1 MSIETNHSTPTWRDV
16 ARAAS
21 LLLSLTFGGVAY
33 AQNPMGLPPCGTDM
47 VHHAL
52 SSVSPAYLASK
63 AAFDAAWHQSAALV
77 ASDSL
82 ESYTI
87 PLVVHVIHR
96 GSPVGVEEN
105 ISDAQI
111 LSAVHA
117 LNEDFR
123 KVEGSNGDGQGVDV
137 LVEFELAKR
146 TPEGLPTTG
155 IVRVNGTGVPGFAE
169 HGIASLETLPGADQ
183 SAVKSLTSWLGD
195 DYLNVFVVPEING
208 NNAGGGIQG
217 FAYTGP
223 TGDVRD
229 GVTLLYNVIGTE
241 GTLKPGRTLN
251 RTLTHEVGHH
261 LSLFHT
267 FYDTYTCN
275 GEDDCLTEGDFV
287 CDTPATTENA
297 SCSVGACPDAQ
308 LENYMDY
315 APTSCRNTFTAGQRQ
330 RMRTCLETV
339 RASLLESLGAVP
351 VVDVD
356 LTPLALDASSVCT
369 PTWNPVLSVQ
379 NQGVLPAPG
388 ATVHWSVNG
397 IALGPVTFNTPIPAG
412 ATIDLAL
419 PEKLLI
425 GTLTEWTFS
434 VTLPNGSND
443 DFPNNDSLSHSL
455 SYTGDDAWTLTL
467 NTDFFGN
474 ESSWAVTDSSGTT
487 LWAGDDYGFGAN
499 AYVSSACIPPGC
511 HTLTVADSGGDGL
524 ALGGS
529 LLLQNAAGDTLAFLP
544 QGTNF
549 GDSITFDVCATTPS
563 IYNPWG
569 NSTNDPIDNGDG
581 NSEGT
586 EPCETPCPGD
596 LNGDG
601 FIQAAD
607 LLDFLVVFGLQ
618 CNP

>member
-1 MSIETNHSTPTWRDV
+1 M
-16 ARAAS
+16 
-21 LLLSLTFGGVAY
+21 GV
-33 AQNPMGLPPCGTDM
+33 PPCGTDL
-47 VHHAL
+47 VHEAL
-52 SSVSPAYLASK
+52 SATSPTYHANRALLDSVWHHGAALAS
-63 AAFDAAWHQSAALV
+63 
-77 ASDSL
+77 SDSM
-82 ESYTI
+82 EVYTI

-96 GSPVGVEEN
+96 GSPIGVEEN

-123 KVEGSNGDGQGVDV
+123 KVAGSNGDGLGVDV
-137 LVEFELAKR
+137 FVEFELAKR
-146 TPEGLPTTG
+146 TPEDLPTTG
-155 IVRVNGTGVPGFAE
+155 IVRVDGSGVPGYAE
-169 HGIASLETLPGADQ
+169 HGIAAINALPGADQ
-183 SAVKSLTSWLGD
+183 FEVKSLTSWLGD

-241 GTLKPGRTLN
+241 GTLKPSRSLN

-261 LSLFHT
+261 LSLYHT
-267 FYDTYTCN
+267 FYETN
-275 GEDDCLTEGDFV
+275 GCDDEEDCLAEGDFV

-297 SCSVGACPDAQ
+297 ACSVGTCPDAQ

-315 APTSCRNTFTAGQRQ
+315 TPTLCRNTFTAGQRQ

-339 RASLLESLGAVP
+339 RSSLLESLGAVP

-356 LTPLALDASSVCT
+356 LIPFAVNASTVCT
-369 PTWNPVLSVQ
+369 PTWHPVLSVQ
-379 NQGVLPAPG
+379 NQGDLPAPG

-397 IALGPVTFNTPIPAG
+397 INLSPVTFPTPIPAG
-412 ATIDLAL
+412 ATVDLAL

-425 GTLTEWTFS
+425 GTLTEWTFT
-434 VTLPNGSND
+434 VTLPDGSND
-443 DFPNNDSLSHSL
+443 NFPGNDTLFQTL
-455 SYTGDDAWTLTL
+455 SYTGDDPWTLTL
-467 NTDFFGN
+467 TTDFFGN
-474 ESSWAVTDSSGTT
+474 ESSWTVTDSTGVT

-499 AYVSSACIPPGC
+499 TYVSSACIPPGC
-511 HTLTVADSGGDGL
+511 HTLTVEDSGGDGL

-529 LLLQNAAGDTLAFLP
+529 LLLQNATGDTLAHLP
-544 QGTNF
+544 LGTNF
-549 GDSITFDVCATTPS
+549 GGSITFDACAATPA
-563 IYNPWG
+563 IYNPWEG
-569 NSTNDPIDNGDG
+569 NNDDEDG
-581 NSEGT
+581 NSEG
-586 EPCETPCPGD
+586 EDGNPDGSGPCDTPCPGD

-607 LLDFLVVFGLQ
+607 LLDFLVVFGLP

>member
-1 MSIETNHSTPTWRDV
+1 MPKTPW
-16 ARAAS
+16 AS
-21 LLLSLTFGGVAY
+21 L
-33 AQNPMGLPPCGTDM
+33 PCGTDAA
-47 VHHAL
+47 HHAL
-52 SSVSPAYLASK
+52 ILRVSTYLANARLPRPRCGVAPSL
-63 AAFDAAWHQSAALV
+63 AGLRFAGALHH
-77 ASDSL
+77 
-82 ESYTI
+82 

-96 GSPVGVEEN
+96 GSPIGVEEN

-123 KVEGSNGDGQGVDV
+123 MVEGSNGDGQGVDV

-155 IVRVNGTGVPGFAE
+155 IVRVNGTGIPGFAE

-183 SAVKSLTSWLGD
+183 TAVKSLTSWLGD

-208 NNAGGGIQG
+208 NNAGGGIKG

-261 LSLFHT
+261 LSRSTRFT
-267 FYDTYTCN
+267 TPTPGN
-275 GEDDCLTEGDFV
+275 GEDDCVTEGDFV

-339 RASLLESLGAVP
+339 RSSLLESLGAVP

-369 PTWNPVLSVQ
+369 THTRPVCPKPRRLSRPRRHGALVGQRHRLESCDVQ
-379 NQGVLPAPG
+379 HPHSRRRHHRPR
-388 ATVHWSVNG
+388 
-397 IALGPVTFNTPIPAG
+397 
-412 ATIDLAL
+412 LA
-419 PEKLLI
+419 
-425 GTLTEWTFS
+425 
-434 VTLPNGSND
+434 
-443 DFPNNDSLSHSL
+443 
-455 SYTGDDAWTLTL
+455 
-467 NTDFFGN
+467 
-474 ESSWAVTDSSGTT
+474 
-487 LWAGDDYGFGAN
+487 
-499 AYVSSACIPPGC
+499 
-511 HTLTVADSGGDGL
+511 
-524 ALGGS
+524 
-529 LLLQNAAGDTLAFLP
+529 
-544 QGTNF
+544 
-549 GDSITFDVCATTPS
+549 
-563 IYNPWG
+563 
-569 NSTNDPIDNGDG
+569 
-581 NSEGT
+581 
-586 EPCETPCPGD
+586 
-596 LNGDG
+596 
-601 FIQAAD
+601 
-607 LLDFLVVFGLQ
+607 
-618 CNP
+618 

>member
-1 MSIETNHSTPTWRDV
+1 
-16 ARAAS
+16 
-21 LLLSLTFGGVAY
+21 
-33 AQNPMGLPPCGTDM
+33 MGLPPCGTDM
-47 VHHAL
+47 AHHAL
-52 SSVSPAYLASK
+52 SSASPAYLANK
-63 AAFDAAWHQSAALV
+63 AAFNAAWQQSAALV

-82 ESYTI
+82 ELYTI
-87 PLVVHVIHR
+87 PMVVHVIHR
-96 GSPVGVEEN
+96 GSPIGVEEN

-123 KVEGSNGDGQGVDV
+123 KVEGSNGDGLGVDV

-155 IVRVNGTGVPGFAE
+155 IVRVNGTGVPGYAE

-183 SAVKSLTSWLGD
+183 TAVKSLTSWLGD

-275 GEDDCLTEGDFV
+275 GEDDCVTEGDFV

-339 RASLLESLGAVP
+339 RSSLLESLGAVP

-434 VTLPNGSND
+434 VTLPDGSND
-443 DFPNNDSLSHSL
+443 DFPNNDALSHSL

-474 ESSWAVTDSSGTT
+474 ESSWAVTDSTGAT

-511 HTLTVADSGGDGL
+511 HTLTVEDSGGDGL

-529 LLLQNAAGDTLAFLP
+529 LLLQNAAGDTLVFLP

-549 GDSITFDVCATTPS
+549 GDSIAFDVCATMPA

-569 NSTNDPIDNGDG
+569 NNDDSNNNDGDG

-601 FIQAAD
+601 FIQTAD

-618 CNP
+618 CSP

>member
-1 MSIETNHSTPTWRDV
+1 
-16 ARAAS
+16 
-21 LLLSLTFGGVAY
+21 
-33 AQNPMGLPPCGTDM
+33 MGLPPCGTDM
-47 VHHAL
+47 AHLAL
-52 SSVSPAYLASK
+52 TSTSPAYLAHK
-63 AAFDAAWHQSAALV
+63 AAFDAAWQQGAALAV
-77 ASDSL
+77 SDSM
-82 ESYTI
+82 EVYSI

-96 GSPVGVEEN
+96 GSPIGVEEN
-105 ISDAQI
+105 IGDAQI

-123 KVEGSNGDGQGVDV
+123 KVEGSNGDGLGVDV

-146 TPEGLPTTG
+146 TPDGLPTTG
-155 IVRVNGTGVPGFAE
+155 IVRVDGSGVPGFAE

-183 SAVKSLTSWLGD
+183 TEVKALTSWLGD

-241 GTLKPGRTLN
+241 GTLKPSRSLN

-267 FYDTYTCN
+267 FYDTNAC
-275 GEDDCLTEGDFV
+275 GSEVDCVNEGDFV
-287 CDTPATTENA
+287 CDTPTTTENA

-315 APTSCRNTFTAGQRQ
+315 TPTSCRNTFTAGQRQ

-339 RASLLESLGAVP
+339 RSSLLESLGAVP

-356 LTPLALDASSVCT
+356 LLPVALNASSVCA
-369 PTWNPVLSVQ
+369 PTWHPVLSVQ

-388 ATVHWSVNG
+388 ANVQWSVNG
-397 IALGPVTFNTPIPAG
+397 VTLSPVTFNTPIPAG
-412 ATIDLAL
+412 ATVDLAL

-425 GTLTEWTFS
+425 GTLTEWTFT
-434 VTLPNGSND
+434 VTLPDGAND
-443 DFPNNDSLSHSL
+443 DFSGNDTLLHTL
-455 SYTGDDAWTLTL
+455 AYTGDDAWTLTL

-474 ESSWAVTDSSGTT
+474 ESSWTVTDSTGAT
-487 LWAGDDYGFGAN
+487 LWAGSDYGFGAN
-499 AYVSSACIPPGC
+499 TYVSSACIPPGC
-511 HTLTVADSGGDGL
+511 HTLTVEDSGGDGL

-529 LLLQNAAGDTLAFLP
+529 LLLQNATGDTLAHIP
-544 QGTNF
+544 QGTDF
-549 GDSITFDVCATTPS
+549 GESIAFDACAATPA
-563 IYNPWG
+563 IYNPWEG
-569 NSTNDPIDNGDG
+569 NNDDEEG

-607 LLDFLVVFGLQ
+607 LLDFLVVFGLP
-618 CNP
+618 CSP

>member
-1 MSIETNHSTPTWRDV
+1 
-16 ARAAS
+16 
-21 LLLSLTFGGVAY
+21 
-33 AQNPMGLPPCGTDM
+33 MGLPPCGTDM
-47 VHHAL
+47 AHHAL
-52 SSVSPAYLASK
+52 ASASPAYLANK
-63 AAFDAAWHQSAALV
+63 TAFDASWYQDATLAV
-77 ASDSL
+77 SDSL
-82 ESYTI
+82 EVYTL

-96 GSPVGVEEN
+96 GAAIGVEEN

-123 KVEGSNGDGQGVDV
+123 KVAGSNGDGLGVDV

-146 TPEGLPTTG
+146 TPDGLPTTG
-155 IVRVNGTGVPGFAE
+155 IVRVDGSGVPGFAE

-183 SAVKSLTSWLGD
+183 TEVKALTSWLGD

-208 NNAGGGIQG
+208 NNGGGGIQG

-267 FYDTYTCN
+267 FYDTNAC
-275 GEDDCLTEGDFV
+275 GSEVDCVTEGDFV
-287 CDTPATTENA
+287 CDTPTTTENA
-297 SCSVGACPDAQ
+297 SCSVGACPGAQ

-339 RASLLESLGAVP
+339 RSSLLESLGAVP

-356 LTPLALDASSVCT
+356 LLPVALNASSVCA
-369 PTWNPVLSVQ
+369 PTWHPVLSVQ

-397 IALGPVTFNTPIPAG
+397 IALSPVTFNTPIPAG

-425 GTLTEWTFS
+425 GILTEWTFT
-434 VTLPNGSND
+434 VTLPDEAND
-443 DFPNNDSLSHSL
+443 DFSGNDTLLHTL
-455 SYTGDDAWTLTL
+455 SYTGDDTWTLTL

-474 ESSWAVTDSSGTT
+474 ESSWAVTDSTGVT

-499 AYVSSACIPPGC
+499 TYVSSACIPPGC
-511 HTLTVADSGGDGL
+511 HTLTVEDSGGDGL

-529 LLLQNAAGDTLAFLP
+529 LLLQNATGDTLAHIP

-549 GDSITFDVCATTPS
+549 GES
-563 IYNPWG
+563 
-569 NSTNDPIDNGDG
+569 
-581 NSEGT
+581 
-586 EPCETPCPGD
+586 
-596 LNGDG
+596 
-601 FIQAAD
+601 
-607 LLDFLVVFGLQ
+607 
-618 CNP
+618 

>member
-1 MSIETNHSTPTWRDV
+1 
-16 ARAAS
+16 
-21 LLLSLTFGGVAY
+21 
-33 AQNPMGLPPCGTDM
+33 MGLPPCGTDM
-47 VHHAL
+47 AHLAL
-52 SSVSPAYLASK
+52 TSTSPAYLAHK
-63 AAFDAAWHQSAALV
+63 AAFDVAWHQGAALAV
-77 ASDSL
+77 FDSM
-82 ESYTI
+82 EVYTI
-87 PLVVHVIHR
+87 PVVVHVIHR
-96 GSPVGVEEN
+96 GSPIGVEEN
-105 ISDAQI
+105 IGDAQI

-123 KVEGSNGDGQGVDV
+123 KVAGSNGDGLGVDV

-146 TPEGLPTTG
+146 TPDGLPTTG
-155 IVRVNGTGVPGFAE
+155 IVRVDGTGVPGFAE

-183 SAVKSLTSWLGD
+183 AAVKALTSWLGD

-261 LSLFHT
+261 LSLYHT
-267 FYDTYTCN
+267 FYDTNAC
-275 GEDDCLTEGDFV
+275 GSEVDCVNEGDFV

-297 SCSVGACPDAQ
+297 SCSVGDCPDAQ

-339 RASLLESLGAVP
+339 RSSLLESLGAVP

-356 LTPLALDASSVCT
+356 LLPVALNTTSVCA
-369 PTWNPVLSVQ
+369 PTWHPVLSVQ

-388 ATVHWSVNG
+388 ATVHWSVNS
-397 IALGPVTFNTPIPAG
+397 IALSPVTFNTPIPAG
-412 ATIDLAL
+412 ATVDLGL

-425 GTLTEWTFS
+425 GTLTEWAFTVS
-434 VTLPNGSND
+434 LPDGAND
-443 DFPNNDSLSHSL
+443 DFSGNDTLLHTL
-455 SYTGDDAWTLTL
+455 AYTGDDTWTLTL

-474 ESSWAVTDSSGTT
+474 ESSWAVTDSTGVT
-487 LWAGDDYGFGAN
+487 LWVGDDYGFGAN
-499 AYVSSACIPPGC
+499 TYVASTCIPSGC
-511 HTLTVADSGGDGL
+511 HTLTVEDSGGDGL

-529 LLLQNAAGDTLAFLP
+529 LLLQNATGDTLAHLP
-544 QGTNF
+544 PGTDF
-549 GDSITFDVCATTPS
+549 GDSVAFDVCATTPA

-569 NSTNDPIDNGDG
+569 NNDDEDG
-581 NSEGT
+581 NSEG
-586 EPCETPCPGD
+586 EDGNPDGSGPCDTPCPGD

-601 FIQAAD
+601 FIQASD
-607 LLDFLVVFGLQ
+607 LLDFLVVFGLP

>member
-1 MSIETNHSTPTWRDV
+1 MNIETNHSTPTWRDV

-47 VHHAL
+47 AHHAL
-52 SSVSPAYLASK
+52 SSASPAYLANK
-63 AAFDAAWHQSAALV
+63 AAFNAAWQQSAALV

-82 ESYTI
+82 ELYTI
-87 PLVVHVIHR
+87 PMVVHVIHR
-96 GSPVGVEEN
+96 GSPIGVEEN

-155 IVRVNGTGVPGFAE
+155 IVRVNGTGIPGFAE

-183 SAVKSLTSWLGD
+183 TAVKSLTSWLGD

-275 GEDDCLTEGDFV
+275 GEDDCVTEGDFV

-339 RASLLESLGAVP
+339 RSSLLESLGAIP

-397 IALGPVTFNTPIPAG
+397 IALGPVTFNIPIPAG

-443 DFPNNDSLSHSL
+443 DFPNNDALSHSL

-511 HTLTVADSGGDGL
+511 HTLTVEDSGGDGL

-529 LLLQNAAGDTLAFLP
+529 LLLQNAAGDTLVFLP

-569 NSTNDPIDNGDG
+569 NSTNDPIDDEDG

>member
-1 MSIETNHSTPTWRDV
+1 
-16 ARAAS
+16 
-21 LLLSLTFGGVAY
+21 
-33 AQNPMGLPPCGTDM
+33 MGLPPCGTDLI
-47 VHHAL
+47 HEAL
-52 SSVSPAYLASK
+52 SATSPTYHANRALLDSV
-63 AAFDAAWHQSAALV
+63 WHHGAAL
-77 ASDSL
+77 ATSDSM
-82 ESYTI
+82 EVYTI

-96 GSPVGVEEN
+96 GSPIGVEEN

-123 KVEGSNGDGQGVDV
+123 KVAGSNGDGSGVDV
-137 LVEFELAKR
+137 FVEFELAKR
-146 TPEGLPTTG
+146 TPEDLPTTG
-155 IVRVNGTGVPGFAE
+155 IVRVDGSGVPGYAE
-169 HGIASLETLPGADQ
+169 HGIAAINALPGADQ
-183 SAVKSLTSWLGD
+183 FEVKSLTSWLGD

-241 GTLKPGRTLN
+241 GTLKPSRSLN

-261 LSLFHT
+261 LSLYHT
-267 FYDTYTCN
+267 FYETDECGN
-275 GEDDCLTEGDFV
+275 EDDCLAEGDFV

-297 SCSVGACPDAQ
+297 ACSVGTCPDAQ

-315 APTSCRNTFTAGQRQ
+315 TPTLCRNTFTAGQRQ

-339 RASLLESLGAVP
+339 RSSLLESLGAVP

-356 LTPLALDASSVCT
+356 LIPLAVNASTVCT
-369 PTWNPVLSVQ
+369 PTWHPVLSVH
-379 NQGVLPAPG
+379 NQGDLPAPG

-397 IALGPVTFNTPIPAG
+397 INLSPVTFPTPIPAG
-412 ATIDLAL
+412 ATVDLAL

-425 GTLTEWTFS
+425 GTLTEWTFT
-434 VTLPNGSND
+434 VTLPDGAND
-443 DFPNNDSLSHSL
+443 NFPGNDTFFHTL

-467 NTDFFGN
+467 TTDFFGN
-474 ESSWAVTDSSGTT
+474 ESSWAVTDSTGVT

-499 AYVSSACIPPGC
+499 TYVSSACIPPGC
-511 HTLTVADSGGDGL
+511 HTLTVEDSGGDGL

-529 LLLQNAAGDTLAFLP
+529 LLLQNATGDTLAHLP
-544 QGTNF
+544 LGTNF
-549 GDSITFDVCATTPS
+549 GESITFDACAATPA
-563 IYNPWG
+563 IYNPWEG
-569 NSTNDPIDNGDG
+569 NNDDEDG

-586 EPCETPCPGD
+586 DPCETPCPGD

-607 LLDFLVVFGLQ
+607 LLDFLVVFGLP
-618 CNP
+618 CSP

>member
-1 MSIETNHSTPTWRDV
+1 
-16 ARAAS
+16 
-21 LLLSLTFGGVAY
+21 
-33 AQNPMGLPPCGTDM
+33 MGLPPCGTDM
-47 VHHAL
+47 AHHAL
-52 SSVSPAYLASK
+52 ASASPAYLANK
-63 AAFDAAWHQSAALV
+63 TAFDATWHQDATLAV
-77 ASDSL
+77 SDSL
-82 ESYTI
+82 EVYTL

-96 GSPVGVEEN
+96 GAAIGVEEN

-123 KVEGSNGDGQGVDV
+123 KVAGSNGDGLGVDV

-146 TPEGLPTTG
+146 TPDGLPTTG
-155 IVRVNGTGVPGFAE
+155 IVRVDGTGVPGFTE

-183 SAVKSLTSWLGD
+183 TEVKALTPWLGD

-208 NNAGGGIQG
+208 NNGGGGIQG

-267 FYDTYTCN
+267 FYDTNAC
-275 GEDDCLTEGDFV
+275 GSEVDCVTEGDFV
-287 CDTPATTENA
+287 CDTPTTTENA
-297 SCSVGACPDAQ
+297 SCSVGACPGAQ

-339 RASLLESLGAVP
+339 RSSLLESLGAVP

-356 LTPLALDASSVCT
+356 LLPVALNASSVCA
-369 PTWNPVLSVQ
+369 PTWHPVLSVQ

-397 IALGPVTFNTPIPAG
+397 IALSPVTFNTPIPAG

-425 GTLTEWTFS
+425 GILTEWTFT
-434 VTLPNGSND
+434 VTLPDEAND
-443 DFPNNDSLSHSL
+443 DFSGNDTLLHTL
-455 SYTGDDAWTLTL
+455 SYTGDDTWTLTL

-474 ESSWAVTDSSGTT
+474 ESSWAVTDSTGVT

-499 AYVSSACIPPGC
+499 TYVTSACIPSGC
-511 HTLTVADSGGDGL
+511 HTLIVEDSGGDGL

-529 LLLQNAAGDTLAFLP
+529 LLLQNATGDTLAHIP
-544 QGTNF
+544 QGNNF
-549 GDSITFDVCATTPS
+549 GDSIILEACAVTPA

-569 NSTNDPIDNGDG
+569 SDTTDPN
-581 NSEGT
+581 
-586 EPCETPCPGD
+586 PCAPPCPGD

-601 FIQAAD
+601 FVQAAD
-607 LLDFLVVFGLQ
+607 LLDFLVVFGLP
-618 CNP
+618 CSP

>member
-1 MSIETNHSTPTWRDV
+1 
-16 ARAAS
+16 
-21 LLLSLTFGGVAY
+21 
-33 AQNPMGLPPCGTDM
+33 MGLPPCGTDM
-47 VHHAL
+47 AHHAL
-52 SSVSPAYLASK
+52 SSASPAYLANK
-63 AAFDAAWHQSAALV
+63 AAFNAAWQQSAALV

-82 ESYTI
+82 ELYTI
-87 PLVVHVIHR
+87 PMVVHVIHR

-123 KVEGSNGDGQGVDV
+123 KVEGSNGDGLGVDV

-155 IVRVNGTGVPGFAE
+155 IVRVNGTGVPGYAE

-183 SAVKSLTSWLGD
+183 TAVKSLTSWLGD

-275 GEDDCLTEGDFV
+275 GEDDCVTEGDFV

-339 RASLLESLGAVP
+339 RSSLLESLGAVP

-397 IALGPVTFNTPIPAG
+397 IALGPVTFNIPIPAG

-434 VTLPNGSND
+434 VTLPDGSND
-443 DFPNNDSLSHSL
+443 DFPNNDALSHSL

-474 ESSWAVTDSSGTT
+474 ESSWAVTDSTGAI

-511 HTLTVADSGGDGL
+511 HTLTVEDSGGDGL

-529 LLLQNAAGDTLAFLP
+529 LLLQNAAGDTLVFLP

-549 GDSITFDVCATTPS
+549 GDSIAFDVCATMPA

-569 NSTNDPIDNGDG
+569 NNDDSNNNDGDG

>member
-1 MSIETNHSTPTWRDV
+1 
-16 ARAAS
+16 
-21 LLLSLTFGGVAY
+21 
-33 AQNPMGLPPCGTDM
+33 MGLPPCGTDM
-47 VHHAL
+47 AHHAL
-52 SSVSPAYLASK
+52 SSASPAYLASK
-63 AAFDAAWHQSAALV
+63 AAFDEAWHQNAALV

-82 ESYTI
+82 ELYTI
-87 PLVVHVIHR
+87 PMVVHVIHR
-96 GSPVGVEEN
+96 GSPIGVEEN

-123 KVEGSNGDGQGVDV
+123 KVEGSNGDGLGVDV

-183 SAVKSLTSWLGD
+183 TAVKSLTSWLGD

-267 FYDTYTCN
+267 FYDTYTCI
-275 GEDDCLTEGDFV
+275 GEDDCVTEGDFV

-339 RASLLESLGAVP
+339 RSSLLESLGAVP

-397 IALGPVTFNTPIPAG
+397 IALGPVTFNIPIPAG

-434 VTLPNGSND
+434 VTLPDGSSD
-443 DFPNNDSLSHSL
+443 DFPNNDALSHSL

-529 LLLQNAAGDTLAFLP
+529 LLLQNAAGDTLVFLP

-549 GDSITFDVCATTPS
+549 GDSITFDVCATTPA

-569 NSTNDPIDNGDG
+569 NNDDSNNNDGDG

-601 FIQAAD
+601 FIQTAD

-618 CNP
+618 CSP